1 MKQIYQSGRKFDS
14 CNGIIKSLK
23 VNIQCK
29 EDKSKRL
36 SSEIERLG
44 AEKLRIMVYIK
55 CASATVICYLV
66 L

>member
-1 MKQIYQSGRKFDS
+1 MMVQELIVAAR
-14 CNGIIKSLK
+14 IIKSLK

-55 CASATVICYLV
+55 CPGAT
-66 L
+66 